1 MCFVWLP
8 FLAAFI
14 RWWYPHSFPPFLLVD
29 QGLTEGR
36 LLSLT
41 KAGVET
47 RGGGGG
53 GSKGVLLPRLRCLLR
68 AERIAATGVV
78 AELLGQSVAFL
89 VVDAVPVVE
98 RLDYLDSKAGEY
110 GVASLYVA

>member
-1 MCFVWLP
+1 MLSRTFVLDGIVHGLHQL
-8 FLAAFI
+8 FNHGLMVLEAGQ
-14 RWWYPHSFPPFLLVD
+14 SGLLVD

-53 GSKGVLLPRLRCLLR
+53 GSKGVLLPRLRCLLG

-78 AELLGQSVAFL
+78 AAHGCSV
-89 VVDAVPVVE
+89 VVVGLCKEGEVE
-98 RLDYLDSKAGEY
+98 HR
-110 GVASLYVA
+110 V